1 MALIFTSPLANVCRY
16 QCFYLQSGANLWDC
30 TIFSGTQPTAA
41 QITSSWATYSANYL
55 CHWTDVAWQT
65 PIDTNVLD
73 AAQLLSANIPT
84 ARAAFRTG
92 TASWAIL
99 WNYTPNV
106 SEAAVQG
113 ASLPSTAFWVVPVT
127 DNAGNGVLKL
137 TTTSI
142 VSGTSYQPNDITI
155 RVSLI

>member
-1 MALIFTSPLANVCRY
+1 MY
-16 QCFYLQSGANLWDC
+16 QCFYLQSGTNLWDC
-30 TIFSGTQPTAA
+30 TIFAGTQPTAA
-41 QITSSWATYSANYL
+41 QITSSYSTYSASAL
-55 CHWTDVAWQT
+55 CHWTDATWIT
-65 PIDTNVLD
+65 PTSADTFGV
-73 AAQLLSANIPT
+73 AQLLSANIPT
-84 ARAAFRTG
+84 ARTAFNTG

-99 WNYTPNV
+99 WNHTPNV
-106 SEAAVQG
+106 SEAAAQG

-127 DNAGNGVLKL
+127 NNAGNGVLKL